1 MKKVK
6 ETLHRGQQFYRENGE
21 ELFDEFFRLFKRS
34 FSKVLKPLRA
44 GKIRYT
50 KGFFYIS
57 GFYTIGSQAYYFS
70 LSDVRE
76 NSREPMLL
84 IRKADSYQDFTGE
97 DNRYFLMRPN
107 MWKQIANGFDIVDVD
122 LPKAY
127 DKTII
132 INSIVNGNGIANIRV
147 ESSKRAFFIIS
158 GILKAA
164 NIKDEIYETKLGR
177 EIMRVYHKGDD
188 VLVYDAT
195 TRRLNIKLNTEYYNN
210 KRKLALFL
218 NETT

>member
-1 MKKVK
+1 
-6 ETLHRGQQFYRENGE
+6 
-21 ELFDEFFRLFKRS
+21 
-34 FSKVLKPLRA
+34 
-44 GKIRYT
+44 
-50 KGFFYIS
+50 
-57 GFYTIGSQAYYFS
+57 
-70 LSDVRE
+70 
-76 NSREPMLL
+76 
-84 IRKADSYQDFTGE
+84 
-97 DNRYFLMRPN
+97 

-177 EIMRVYHKGDD
+177 EIIRVYHNGDD